1 MQPYNFKVWG
11 IDPARMS
18 SDWIDGRVLT
28 PSLDE
33 VIEGSLQRGRGD
45 MGPNARF
52 GYPLRGGCEMFV
64 AGLADARPGP
74 RRGVRDEPDAGQARP
89 EASAG
94 DVPRRGPRRPAA
106 APGDGRLRDA
116 LSRASRCPT

>member
-18 SDWIDGRVLT
+18 SDWIAGRVLT

-64 AGLADARPGP
+64 AGLAQRVQARG
-74 RRGVRDEPDAGQARP
+74 GAFAIEPDAGQARSRSGGGRP
-89 EASAG
+89 SASRSRA
-94 DVPRRGPRRPAA
+94 RRRPGWRRSAT
-106 APGDGRLRDA
+106 GRS
-116 LSRASRCPT
+116 SRASRCPT